1 MKHYKPYT
9 KQRRHM
15 TTVDYS
21 VLSDVKPMKR
31 ATYDLKKNMARN
43 NQGRIT
49 VRHQGGG
56 VKRLYR
62 EVDFGQTKLNVP
74 GRVEHLEYDPYR
86 TSFIMRVVFKDGD
99 RRYMIAPNGVKV
111 GDPILIAENAAL
123 TLGNRLQLKNFPIG
137 YLVHNVEIN
146 PGKGGQIIRSA
157 GGEAQVLAH
166 EHGYTHLKMP
176 SGEIRKF
183 LWTNY
188 GSMGKVSNPDW
199 NLTVIGKAGR
209 SRMMGIRPTVRGS
222 AMNPVDHP
230 YGGGEGAQPRGT
242 RKPKTMWGK
251 VVGGV
256 KTRNRKKWSNDLIV
270 QRRVSV
276 RAKKD

>member
-9 KQRRHM
+9 KTRRHM

-62 EVDFGQTKLNVP
+62 EIEFGQAKLNVP
-74 GRVEHLEYDPYR
+74 GRVEYLEYDPYR

-99 RRYMIAPNGVKV
+99 RRYMIAPDGIKV
-111 GDPILIAENAAL
+111 GDSVLVAENAPL
-123 TLGNRLQLKNFPIG
+123 TVGNRLQLKNFPIG
-137 YLVHNVEIN
+137 YSVHNVEIN
-146 PGKGGQIIRSA
+146 PNKGGQIIRSA
-157 GGEAQVLAH
+157 GSESQILAH
-166 EHGYTHLKMP
+166 EHGYTHIKMP
-176 SGEIRKF
+176 SGEIRKV
-183 LWTNY
+183 LSTNY

-209 SRMMGIRPTVRGS
+209 SRLMGIRPTVRGS

-242 RKPKTMWGK
+242 RKPKTLWGK

-256 KTRNRKKWSNDLIV
+256 KTRNRKKWSNQLIV
-270 QRRVSV
+270 ARRV
-276 RAKKD
+276 KKIKGKG

>member
-1 MKHYKPYT
+1 MKHYSGYT
-9 KQRRHM
+9 PQRRHM

-21 VLSDVKPMKR
+21 GLSKVKRMKK
-31 ATYDLKKNMARN
+31 ASYDLKKNMARN

-56 VKRLYR
+56 VKRIYR
-62 EVDFGQTKLNVP
+62 EIDFAQAKLNIP

-99 RRYMIAPNGVKV
+99 RRYMIAPDGIKV
-111 GDPILIAENAAL
+111 GDAVLISENAPL
-123 TLGNRLQLKNFPIG
+123 QVGSRLALKNFPIG
-137 YLVHNVEIN
+137 YMVHNVELN
-146 PGKGGQIIRSA
+146 PGRGGQIIRSA

-166 EHGYTHLKMP
+166 EAGYTHLKMP
-176 SGEIRKF
+176 SGEIRKI
-183 LWTNY
+183 LWGNFA
-188 GSMGKVSNPDW
+188 SMGKVSNPDW

-242 RKPKTMWGK
+242 RKPKTLWGK

-256 KTRNRKKWSNDLIV
+256 KTRNKRKWSNALIIS
-270 QRRVSV
+270 RRT
-276 RAKKD
+276 KKKNK